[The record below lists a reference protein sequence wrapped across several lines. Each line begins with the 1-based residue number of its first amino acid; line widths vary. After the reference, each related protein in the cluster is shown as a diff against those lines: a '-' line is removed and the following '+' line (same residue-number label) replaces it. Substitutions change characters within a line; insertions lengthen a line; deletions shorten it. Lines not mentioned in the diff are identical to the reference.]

1 VSSFPFENLNGKLRA
16 LVTDTRFAQL
26 QICSRLSIL
35 MNIPELKKKILRDRN
50 SAAVAFCDTIINSH
64 KKYIVHPIGNKMFI
78 VEIFKNI
85 PLPMIV
91 RKSLQA
97 AESYPNLRKLVN
109 AVRSLPNSNAD
120 SERIFSYLP
129 DSKMKKRNK
138 LSAVSVNATC
148 VLKSAMKMRNE
159 TALDM
164 VIDENHLS
172 CMTSDILYTV
182 EAHQKCELRL
192 QAGEID
198 KTA

>member
-1 VSSFPFENLNGKLRA
+1 MVPS
-16 LVTDTRFAQL
+16 
-26 QICSRLSIL
+26 ISRLH
-35 MNIPELKKKILRDRN
+35 N
-50 SAAVAFCDTIINSH
+50 
-64 KKYIVHPIGNKMFI
+64 G
-78 VEIFKNI
+78 
-85 PLPMIV
+85 
-91 RKSLQA
+91 RKHQLSKLDFDDMWKRICFHQ
-97 AESYPNLRKLVN
+97 SYPNLRKLVN
-109 AVRSLPNSNAD
+109 AVRSLPNSNAN

-198 KTA
+198 KTAGPSDHLMQ